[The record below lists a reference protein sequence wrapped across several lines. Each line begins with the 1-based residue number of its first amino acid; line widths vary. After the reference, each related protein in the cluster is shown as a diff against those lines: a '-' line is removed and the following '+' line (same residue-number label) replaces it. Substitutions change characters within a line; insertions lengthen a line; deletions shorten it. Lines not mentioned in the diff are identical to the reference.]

1 MVAMDWKAL
10 QNGSDIRGVA
20 MAPEGGS
27 DADVNLT
34 PLVVRRLGLAFA
46 RWLGQTLEREPR
58 ALTIAVGRDSRIS
71 GPALAAALSEGIAAE
86 GARGLDF
93 GLASTPAMF
102 MSTVTP
108 GYRGDGAV
116 MLTASHLPAHRN
128 GCKFFTA
135 RGGLNRE
142 DITTLLELAAGAG
155 REASGPA
162 GPVEEIDFMSVYTSQ
177 LVERIRQG
185 AAHPEH
191 PDQPLAGL
199 KIVVDAGNGAGGF
212 FVDRVLEPLG
222 ADTTGS
228 RFLEPDGRF
237 PNHVPNPE
245 HPEAMAALRDA
256 VLAGGADFGIAFDP
270 DVDRAAAMEGSGREI
285 NRNRLV
291 ALAAAVVL
299 REHPGTTIVTD
310 SVTSEGLTEFIEDG
324 LGGVHHR
331 FRRGY
336 RNVINEAMRLNA
348 AGEPCWLAI
357 ETSGHAALKEN
368 HFLDD
373 GAYLVAMLLV
383 ELARARREGRDLGDL
398 IAELREPA
406 ESREYRIGLP
416 AQDFAARGER
426 ILDALRESVAAEPG
440 WRVVPDT
447 HEGVRVTCRGPGEQ
461 GWFLLRL
468 SLHDPVLPLNVES
481 EVSGGAD
488 RIERRLARLL
498 SAMDTS
504 MELGA
509 LDARQRTD
517 AN

>member
-1 MVAMDWKAL
+1 MVAMDWNTL

-20 MAPEGGS
+20 LAPAGGT

-34 PLVVRRLGLAFA
+34 PEVVRRIGSAFA

-71 GPALAAALSEGIAAE
+71 GPVLAAALSEGIAAQ
-86 GARGLDF
+86 GARVLDF

-108 GYRGDGAV
+108 GYRCDGAV

-135 RGGLNRE
+135 LGGLNRE

-155 REASGPA
+155 REAHGPA
-162 GPVEEIDFMSVYTSQ
+162 GPVEEVDFMSVYASQ

-185 AAHPEH
+185 AADPA
-191 PDQPLAGL
+191 QPLDGV

-212 FVDRVLEPLG
+212 FADRVLEPLG

-245 HPEAMAALRDA
+245 HPDAMAALREA
-256 VLAGGADFGIAFDP
+256 VLGHRSDFGIAFDP
-270 DVDRAAAMEGSGREI
+270 DVDRAAAMDGSGREI

-310 SVTSEGLTEFIEDG
+310 SVTSEGLTEFIEEA

-336 RNVINEAMRLNA
+336 RNVINEAVRLNA

-373 GAYLVAMLLV
+373 GAYLVAMLLI
-383 ELARARREGRDLGDL
+383 ELARARGEGRDLGDL

-406 ESREYRIGLP
+406 ESREYRLGLP
-416 AQDFAARGER
+416 AQDFAARGGR
-426 ILDALRESVAAEPG
+426 ILDALRESVAAEPDWG
-440 WRVVPDT
+440 VVPDT

-481 EVSGGAD
+481 EVVGGVD
-488 RIERRLARLL
+488 RIEARLARLL
-498 SAMDTS
+498 PEQEAPLDLG
-504 MELGA
+504 ELGA
-509 LDARQRTD
+509 PLRTD
-517 AN
+517 AS

>member
-20 MAPEGGS
+20 LAPAGGA

-34 PLVVRRLGLAFA
+34 PAVVRRIGSAFA

-71 GPALAAALSEGIAAE
+71 GPALAAALSEGIAAQ
-86 GARGLDF
+86 GARVLDF

-108 GYRGDGAV
+108 GYRCDGAV

-135 RGGLNRE
+135 LGGLNRE
-142 DITTLLELAAGAG
+142 DITTLLELAGSG
-155 REASGPA
+155 DREPSGTA

-185 AAHPEH
+185 AADPAHPN
-191 PDQPLAGL
+191 QPLRGL
-199 KIVVDAGNGAGGF
+199 QIVVDAGNGAGGF
-212 FVDRVLEPLG
+212 FADRVLEPLG

-228 RFLEPDGRF
+228 RFLEPDGHF

-245 HPEAMAALRDA
+245 HPDAMAALREA
-256 VLAGGADFGIAFDP
+256 VLGHGADFGIAFDP
-270 DVDRAAAMEGSGREI
+270 DVDRAAAMDGSGREI

-336 RNVINEAMRLNA
+336 RNVINEAVRLNA
-348 AGEPCWLAI
+348 AGQPCWLAI

-373 GAYLVAMLLV
+373 GAYLVAMLLI

-416 AQDFAARGER
+416 AQDFAARGGR
-426 ILDALRESVAAEPG
+426 ILDLLRERVAAEPG
-440 WRVVPDT
+440 WEVVPET
-447 HEGVRVTCRGPGEQ
+447 HEGVRVTCRGEGER

-481 EVSGGAD
+481 EVVGGVD
-488 RIERRLARLL
+488 RIGGRLARLL
-498 SAMDTS
+498 SAQGIPMDLS
-504 MELGA
+504 MLGA
-509 LDARQRTD
+509 QTRTD
-517 AN
+517 AT

>member
-1 MVAMDWKAL
+1 MDWRAL

-20 MAPEGGS
+20 LASAGGT

-34 PLVVRRLGLAFA
+34 PAVVRRIGSAFA
-46 RWLGQTLEREPR
+46 RWLGRALEREPQ

-86 GARGLDF
+86 GARVLDF

-108 GYRGDGAV
+108 SYRCDGAV
-116 MLTASHLPAHRN
+116 MLTASHLPPHRN

-142 DITTLLELAAGAG
+142 DITTLLELAG
-155 REASGPA
+155 SGDLKPPGTV
-162 GPVEEIDFMSVYTSQ
+162 GPVEEIDFMSAYASQ
-177 LVERIRQG
+177 LVERVRQG

-191 PDQPLAGL
+191 PERPLRGL

-228 RFLEPDGRF
+228 RFLEPDGSF
-237 PNHVPNPE
+237 PGHVPNPE
-245 HPEAMAALRDA
+245 HPDAMAALREA
-256 VLAGGADFGIAFDP
+256 VLARAADFGIAFDP
-270 DVDRAAAMEGSGREI
+270 DVDRAAAMDGSGREI

-310 SVTSEGLTEFIEDG
+310 SVTSDGLTEFIEEG

-336 RNVINEAMRLNA
+336 RNVINEAVRLNA

-373 GAYLVAMLLV
+373 GAYLVAMLLI
-383 ELARARREGRDLGDL
+383 ELARARRGGRDLGDL

-406 ESREYRIGLP
+406 ESREYRLGLP

-426 ILDALRESVAAEPG
+426 ILDALRERVAAEPD
-440 WRVVPDT
+440 WEVVPDT

-498 SAMDTS
+498 SAMDRS
-504 MELGA
+504 MDLDA